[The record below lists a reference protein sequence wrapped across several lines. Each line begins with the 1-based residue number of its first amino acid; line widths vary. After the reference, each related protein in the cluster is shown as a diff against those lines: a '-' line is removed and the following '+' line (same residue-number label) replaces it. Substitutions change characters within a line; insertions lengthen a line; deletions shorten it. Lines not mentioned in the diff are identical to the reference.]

1 MPCTSL
7 PVDWSTFKTIET
19 GAPGTTCR
27 MVGTGFIPDPESF
40 RSLKPPRERPPRPRP
55 LFDGPR
61 LERFV
66 CRDEFMLDDS
76 CGGCTAS
83 LLAKES
89 NSRT

>member
-1 MPCTSL
+1 M
-7 PVDWSTFKTIET
+7 IET

-27 MVGTGFIPDPESF
+27 MVGTGFIPDPESL

-61 LERFV
+61 PERFA
-66 CRDEFMLDDS
+66 CRDKFMLEEF
-76 CGGCTAS
+76 CGGFTAFV
-83 LLAKES
+83 LANGS